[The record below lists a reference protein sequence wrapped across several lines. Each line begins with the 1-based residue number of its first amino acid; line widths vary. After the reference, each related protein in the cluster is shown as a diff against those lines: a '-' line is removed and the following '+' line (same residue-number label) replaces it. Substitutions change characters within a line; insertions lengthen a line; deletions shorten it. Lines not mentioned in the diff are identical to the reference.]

1 MIHLYKYLTIG
12 VFNTLVGYIFIF
24 TLMNVGFSPELSNF
38 IGYSSLLLVS
48 YILNKKFN
56 FKSKKDHSEELPKFV
71 VSMLIAYSLNLI
83 SLMFFIHVVTIDQ
96 YLSQILSGI
105 VYRGSGYILSKI
117 WVFSVKKKE
126 I

>member
-1 MIHLYKYLTIG
+1 
-12 VFNTLVGYIFIF
+12 
-24 TLMNVGFSPELSNF
+24 MNVGFSPELSNF

-105 VYRGSGYILSKI
+105 VYTGSGYILSKI

>member
-1 MIHLYKYLTIG
+1 
-12 VFNTLVGYIFIF
+12 
-24 TLMNVGFSPELSNF
+24 
-38 IGYSSLLLVS
+38 
-48 YILNKKFN
+48 
-56 FKSKKDHSEELPKFV
+56 
-71 VSMLIAYSLNLI
+71 MLIAYSLNLI

-105 VYRGSGYILSKI
+105 VYTGSGYILSKI

>member
-105 VYRGSGYILSKI
+105 VYTGSGYILSKI

>member
-12 VFNTLVGYIFIF
+12 VFNTLVWYIFIF

-105 VYRGSGYILSKI
+105 VYTGSGYILSKI

>member
-1 MIHLYKYLTIG
+1 MKHLYKYLTIG

-105 VYRGSGYILSKI
+105 VYTGSGYILSKI